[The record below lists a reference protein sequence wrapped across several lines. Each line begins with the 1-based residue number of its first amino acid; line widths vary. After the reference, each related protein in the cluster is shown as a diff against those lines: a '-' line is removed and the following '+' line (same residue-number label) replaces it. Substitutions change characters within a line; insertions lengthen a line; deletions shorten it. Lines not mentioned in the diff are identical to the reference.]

1 MIVFVSFGDK
11 TKKGEEM
18 NGSILR
24 EIKYCYQISGSI
36 VDASLNTGM

>member
-1 MIVFVSFGDK
+1 MVFVLFGDK

-18 NGSILR
+18 NGSGLR
-24 EIKYCYQISGSI
+24 EINHCYQISGSI